1 MNPMNGTVL
10 ANNPIDEV
18 ENFLNLR
25 SYATERRGSN
35 EVVVAVQGKWND
47 MLIFFSFEENMRCL
61 HVSFLINIENQ
72 IENKSKIFELLA
84 LINDD
89 LWMGHFSYWAEQKMM
104 VYRHSLFCN
113 EKSIHFEGQIAQIMD
128 IAIKECERMYPV
140 FNVVMTKGMEP
151 TQALYP
157 MMMETVGQA

>member
-1 MNPMNGTVL
+1 MNPTNGTIL
-10 ANNPIDEV
+10 TSNPIDEV

-61 HVSFLINIENQ
+61 HVSCLLNIENQ

-104 VYRHSLFCN
+104 VYRHSMFCN
-113 EKSIHFEGQIAQIMD
+113 EKNIHFEGQIAQIMD

-151 TQALYP
+151 THALYP

>member
-1 MNPMNGTVL
+1 MKKPKTW
-10 ANNPIDEV
+10 
-18 ENFLNLR
+18 
-25 SYATERRGSN
+25 SYAPYKPLFFNTGDIYVCR
-35 EVVVAVQGKWND
+35 VVP
-47 MLIFFSFEENMRCL
+47 
-61 HVSFLINIENQ
+61 H
-72 IENKSKIFELLA
+72 
-84 LINDD
+84 
-89 LWMGHFSYWAEQKMM
+89 
-104 VYRHSLFCN
+104 